1 MALLNVKL
9 CSMSLNRYIVSDASP
24 TVFRNYFVVKK
35 LWNQI
40 RDKISLNGEITLAS
54 LNDHMNVLGS
64 TFRS

>member
-40 RDKISLNGEITLAS
+40 SAKISLNGKNHPCLT
-54 LNDHMNVLGS
+54 
-64 TFRS
+64 